1 MTTDTALKA
10 KVAGTIQANI
20 DRMQA
25 ALATNKPGALVFAW
39 RDYGLGVLANQ
50 DGISVV
56 SIERASIVRKPGGA
70 TYRNGANVPAV
81 LMPRD
86 VALEAAIASARTTL
100 AAFA

>member
-1 MTTDTALKA
+1 MTDIAITKA
-10 KVAGTIQANI
+10 KVAGTIKANI

-25 ALATNKPGALVFAW
+25 ALATNKPGSLVFAW
-39 RDYGLGVLANQ
+39 HAYGLGVRADQ
-50 DGISVV
+50 EGVSVV